1 MHAIK
6 GGWVGQTFALAKGND
21 SGRRKSRIRRSKEE
35 RKEMVES
42 FIKKYQKSNDGNF
55 PSLNLTH
62 KEVGGSF
69 YTVREIVREI
79 IQENRVLGPAKLTPE
94 EQHIVELSEQYPLGS
109 ISLEPQVHLSSSVET
124 DSVPDHHQI
133 RSEELVL
140 DSSRKYTGSEH
151 HIFDNGWIINGSH
164 MEKKNEESDMPIYA
178 ELEVAETSGAK
189 NALLEEVE
197 VTAAKVTDIAAD
209 VVVETFPLRSFTKPS
224 YSLDGELGEASIMTG
239 ILEEKETE
247 KVETETGKS
256 SVLDGKNSVEDP
268 FGLVDEKAVTS
279 PGGSLLEMNSGL
291 IDEEAVKNVADP
303 LLESSNIT
311 SINKDVVHD
320 DQDGTILEVKTSHG
334 DCLSSDTFEQSQEIA
349 ENKNLDSP
357 NGIYSEN
364 MTGSSTSSA
373 CSETISE
380 EAIVIEKKPNIEDGS
395 IPQKG
400 SSPTLDRI
408 NLESWEGASKKST
421 EPETNPFLAFIKA
434 FVAGFVKFWSE

>member
-1 MHAIK
+1 MIFCFPNSHQSSKLQIRYHLF
-6 GGWVGQTFALAKGND
+6 GVLAF
-21 SGRRKSRIRRSKEE
+21 R
-35 RKEMVES
+35 
-42 FIKKYQKSNDGNF
+42 YQKSNDGNF

-94 EQHIVELSEQYPLGS
+94 EQHMVELSEQYPLGS

-124 DSVPDHHQI
+124 DSVPDHYQI

-151 HIFDNGWIINGSH
+151 HIFDNGRIINGSH
-164 MEKKNEESDMPIYA
+164 MEKKNEESDIPIYA

-189 NALLEEVE
+189 NTVLEEVE

-320 DQDGTILEVKTSHG
+320 DQDGTVLEVKISHG

-349 ENKNLDSP
+349 ENKVINKNGTCVCVTSGCTNLHFQV
-357 NGIYSEN
+357 
-364 MTGSSTSSA
+364 
-373 CSETISE
+373 C
-380 EAIVIEKKPNIEDGS
+380 
-395 IPQKG
+395 
-400 SSPTLDRI
+400 
-408 NLESWEGASKKST
+408 
-421 EPETNPFLAFIKA
+421 
-434 FVAGFVKFWSE
+434 

>member
-94 EQHIVELSEQYPLGS
+94 EQHMVELSEQYPLGS

-224 YSLDGELGEASIMTG
+224 YSLDGELG
-239 ILEEKETE
+239 
-247 KVETETGKS
+247 KS

-320 DQDGTILEVKTSHG
+320 DQDGTVLEVKISHG

-357 NGIYSEN
+357 NGIHSEN